1 VPAPVS
7 LDTNVLYLAGE
18 LTHVLHS
25 ALSATFRK
33 NKIGVTVEQFS
44 ILAILFYQD
53 GINQQE
59 LGSRLKRNKTTI
71 TRVISLMER
80 NKLIVRATDKAD
92 SRGKLIFLTKKG
104 KTIQMK
110 AITHAGAMYMK
121 AVAGL
126 DERSVK
132 KTAEV
137 LNKAIRNIA

>member
-1 VPAPVS
+1 MPTPVS

-33 NKIGVTVEQFS
+33 NKIGVTVEQFA

-71 TRVISLMER
+71 TRVISSW
-80 NKLIVRATDKAD
+80 NATNLLYG
-92 SRGKLIFLTKKG
+92 RPTKP
-104 KTIQMK
+104 
-110 AITHAGAMYMK
+110 
-121 AVAGL
+121 
-126 DERSVK
+126 
-132 KTAEV
+132 
-137 LNKAIRNIA
+137 IREGN